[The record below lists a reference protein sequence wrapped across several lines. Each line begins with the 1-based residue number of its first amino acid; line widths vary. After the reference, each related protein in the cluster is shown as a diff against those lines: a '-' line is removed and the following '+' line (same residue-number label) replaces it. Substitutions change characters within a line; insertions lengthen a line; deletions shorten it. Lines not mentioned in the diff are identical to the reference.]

1 MAFPVCRFSPG
12 CLAIQVAIYVIGYT
26 RGRRTKSDNG
36 MDFRRTRH
44 TAFSGDTYYHFDSDR
59 HLPGN
64 PSIAG
69 KVMEQV
75 SSNQT
80 QPATLITSK
89 LTVREIEVLRL
100 IAKGL
105 SNADISERLFLSEG
119 TVRNHVSAILAKLDV
134 SDRTQAAVIAIQ
146 HGLN

>member
-1 MAFPVCRFSPG
+1 
-12 CLAIQVAIYVIGYT
+12 
-26 RGRRTKSDNG
+26 
-36 MDFRRTRH
+36 
-44 TAFSGDTYYHFDSDR
+44 
-59 HLPGN
+59 
-64 PSIAG
+64 
-69 KVMEQV
+69 MEQV